1 MYRQPAQCVYV
12 HCVTAGLWMFVVVGQ
27 LCPHLRIF
35 TVVRVSKLKT
45 HKKKRLLSFFPGT
58 VNKKTTYSKKQ
69 DSL

>member
-45 HKKKRLLSFFPGT
+45 HKKKTVVIFP
-58 VNKKTTYSKKQ
+58 
-69 DSL
+69 

>member
-45 HKKKRLLSFFPGT
+45 HT
-58 VNKKTTYSKKQ
+58 KKTVVIFPWYSE
-69 DSL
+69 